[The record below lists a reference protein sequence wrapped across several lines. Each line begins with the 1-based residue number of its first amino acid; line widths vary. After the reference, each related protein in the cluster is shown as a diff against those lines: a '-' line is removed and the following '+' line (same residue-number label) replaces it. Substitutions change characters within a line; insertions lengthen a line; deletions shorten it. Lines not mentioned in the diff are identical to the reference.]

1 MNENFITLE
10 EAAGF
15 EGVSYEC
22 LKMRVYRNQEAFTT
36 KTEPS
41 KNGGKDRLL
50 ISIANL
56 SRKARRAFREKQN
69 IEGDIK
75 QMILEENM
83 ADDMPWYVDA
93 DYNWYIEN
101 KKKYYYTAVEMA
113 KHIEEY
119 LEYNGPNKT
128 EFAEEFADKLDMSSR
143 SLFRKVKQYL
153 EGAAWA
159 IKMNQEDGKNYD
171 FYKIFAL
178 CPKPKEKGLY
188 PSMTTEMKVY
198 IQNVWF
204 DKNFAQN
211 HGTVAMLYQAL
222 EKQSDLKGWDMPSYP
237 TVNRYIKTLMETKS
251 SAHYLLAQGTR
262 EWKRSK
268 MIKARRDTGALM
280 VMELIQGDSHTFDCW
295 VSIKRDNGKLSAI
308 KPVLTAFIDTRSRC
322 FVGWGISEVPDS
334 QIMKKVLLNMIYEKS
349 DPEVPFKGVPK
360 YLLID
365 NGKDFTAET
374 LTGRPRNVRVD
385 FDQET
390 KGFYRSIG
398 IQDEFRSLP
407 YQAWSKAQIERS
419 FGTVCST
426 FTKWLGSY
434 VGTLTGSKTSEKIR
448 KDIKKMLENGELMT
462 LEEFTE
468 KFGIWLKEVYHKKK
482 HSGLKEQKEVVPIP
496 IEVYMNAER
505 YEKAAPPRSYAEMLL
520 MKSEDALVRATGI
533 RKFGYDYLADELGEY
548 IGRKVVIR
556 YNPDDI
562 TRIYVYNSEGKKIC
576 EALSQELLAIAP
588 KVTQKKLEE
597 HMRKQKR
604 QLKRAMQDIEEMQ
617 TPFEERIAEAAD
629 ILGNEK
635 PVMLQ
640 ELKEKESKVVTLPSD
655 KQFRES
661 LKNKKNEKKS
671 NPETNDFFQKQAEEA
686 FALLESM

>member
-1 MNENFITLE
+1 MSENFITLE
-10 EAAGF
+10 EAADL

-22 LKMRVYRNQEAFTT
+22 FKMRIYRNQNAFKT

-41 KNGGKDRLL
+41 NNGGKDRLFVEV
-50 ISIANL
+50 SSL
-56 SRKARRAFREKQN
+56 SRKARRAFKEKQN
-69 IEGDIK
+69 IKVDIK
-75 QMILEENM
+75 KIILEKNASDEI
-83 ADDMPWYVDA
+83 PWYVDA
-93 DYNWYIEN
+93 DYNWYVEN
-101 KKKYYYTAVEMA
+101 KKKHYYESVELA
-113 KHIEEY
+113 KHIKEY
-119 LEYNGPNKT
+119 LEYDGTNKT
-128 EFAEEFADKLDMSSR
+128 EFAEDLAKELGISSR

-153 EGAAWA
+153 EGSAWA
-159 IKMNQEDGKNYD
+159 MKMNQEDNKNYD

-188 PSMTTEMKVY
+188 PSMTEETKVY

-222 EKQSDLKGWDMPSYP
+222 EGQSKIKNWDMPSYP
-237 TVNRYIKTLMETKS
+237 TVNRYVKTLMEEKS

-262 EWKRSK
+262 EWKRTK

-295 VSIKRDNGKLSAI
+295 VSITRDNGKVSAI

-322 FVGWGISEVPDS
+322 LVGWGISEVPDS
-334 QIMKKVLLNMIYEKS
+334 QIMKKVLLNMIYEKADS
-349 DPEVPFKGVPK
+349 EVPFKGVPK

-374 LTGRPRNVRVD
+374 LTGRPRNIRVD

-407 YQAWSKAQIERS
+407 YQAWSKGQIERS

-434 VGTLTGSKTSEKIR
+434 VGTLTGSRTSEKIK
-448 KDIKKMLENGELMT
+448 KDIKKMLENNELMT

-468 KFGIWLKEVYHKKK
+468 KFGTWLKEVYHKRK
-482 HSGLKEQKEVVPIP
+482 HNGLKEQNEPVPVP
-496 IEVYMNAER
+496 IEVYMNAEK
-505 YEKAAPPRSYAEMLL
+505 YEKAAPPRTYAEMLL
-520 MKSEDALVRATGI
+520 MKSEEALVRATGI
-533 RKFGYDYLADELGEY
+533 RKFGFDYLAEELGEY
-548 IGRKVVIR
+548 IGRKITIR

-562 TRIYVYNSEGKKIC
+562 TRIYAYNNEGKKIC

-597 HMRKQKR
+597 HMKKQKR
-604 QLKRAMQDIEEMQ
+604 QLKRAMQDIKEMQ
-617 TPFEERIAEAAD
+617 KPFEERIAEVAE

-635 PVMLQ
+635 TIMIQ
-640 ELKEKESKVVTLPSD
+640 DLKETDPKVVSLVND
-655 KQFRES
+655 KQFRDS
-661 LKNKKNEKKS
+661 LKEKRTKKKEPVRNE
-671 NPETNDFFQKQAEEA
+671 FFEQQAEEA
-686 FALLESM
+686 FAMLENL

>member
-1 MNENFITLE
+1 MQDNFITLE
-10 EAAGF
+10 EAAEF

-22 LKMRVYRNQEAFTT
+22 LKMRIYRNQKVFKT
-36 KTEPS
+36 KTEAS
-41 KNGGKDRLL
+41 DNGGKDRLFIE
-50 ISIANL
+50 ISSL
-56 SRKARRAFREKQN
+56 SRKAKRAFKEKQN
-69 IEGDIK
+69 IKVDIK
-75 QMILEENM
+75 KMILEQNASDEI
-83 ADDMPWYVDA
+83 PWYVDA

-101 KKKYYYTAVEMA
+101 KKKYYYEAVELA
-113 KHIEEY
+113 RHIKEY
-119 LEYNGPNKT
+119 LDYTGPNKT
-128 EFAEEFADKLDMSSR
+128 GFAEEIADKLGISSR

-153 EGAAWA
+153 EGSAWA
-159 IKMNQEDGKNYD
+159 MKMNQEDIKNYD

-188 PSMTTEMKVY
+188 PSMTDEMKVY
-198 IQNVWF
+198 IQNVKF

-222 EKQSDLKGWDMPSYP
+222 EGQSKIKNWDMPSYP
-237 TVNRYIKTLMETKS
+237 TVNRYVNTLMEESS

-295 VSIKRDNGKLSAI
+295 VSIKRDNGNISAI

-322 FVGWGISEVPDS
+322 LVGWGISEVPDS

-349 DPEVPFKGVPK
+349 DCEIPFKGVPK

-407 YQAWSKAQIERS
+407 YQAWSKGQIERS

-426 FTKWLGSY
+426 FTKWIDSY
-434 VGTLTGSKTSEKIR
+434 TGTLTGSKTSEKIK
-448 KDIKKMLENGELMT
+448 KDIKKMLENNELMT

-468 KFGIWLKEVYHKKK
+468 KFGTWLKDVYHKRK
-482 HSGLKEQKEVVPIP
+482 HSGLKEQNEPIPIP
-496 IEVYMNAER
+496 IEVYMNAEK
-505 YEKAAPPRSYAEMLL
+505 YEKAAPPRSYTEMLL

-533 RKFGYDYLADELGEY
+533 RKFGFDYLADELGEY
-548 IGRKVVIR
+548 IGRKVTIR
-556 YNPDDI
+556 YNPDDV
-562 TRIYVYNSEGKKIC
+562 TKIYAYNKEGKKIC

-597 HMRKQKR
+597 HMKKQKR
-604 QLKRAMQDIEEMQ
+604 QFKRAMQDIQDMQ
-617 TPFEERIAEAAD
+617 KPFEERIAEVAD
-629 ILGNEK
+629 TLGNEK

-640 ELKEKESKVVTLPSD
+640 DIKESDPKVVSLVNDRQFKDNLKEKK
-655 KQFRES
+655 KQKEPIR
-661 LKNKKNEKKS
+661 NE
-671 NPETNDFFQKQAEEA
+671 FFEQQAEEA
-686 FALLESM
+686 FAMLENL

>member
-1 MNENFITLE
+1 MPDNFITLE
-10 EAAGF
+10 EAAEL
-15 EGVSYEC
+15 EGISYTG
-22 LKMRVYRNQEAFTT
+22 LTSRIYRNSELYKT

-41 KNGGKDRLL
+41 NNGGKDRLL
-50 ISIANL
+50 IDVSSL
-56 SRKARRAFREKQN
+56 SRKARRAFKEKQN
-69 IEGDIK
+69 IKVDIK
-75 QMILEENM
+75 KIILEKNASDEI
-83 ADDMPWYVDA
+83 PWYVDV
-93 DYNWYIEN
+93 DYNWYVEN
-101 KKKYYYTAVEMA
+101 KKKHYYESVELA
-113 KHIEEY
+113 KHIKEY
-119 LEYNGPNKT
+119 LEYDGTNKT
-128 EFAEEFADKLDMSSR
+128 EFAEDLAKELGISSR

-153 EGAAWA
+153 EGSAWA
-159 IKMNQEDGKNYD
+159 MKMNQEDNKNYD

-188 PSMTTEMKVY
+188 PSMTEETKVY

-222 EKQSDLKGWDMPSYP
+222 EGQSKIKNWDMPSYP
-237 TVNRYIKTLMETKS
+237 TVNRYVKTLMEEKS

-262 EWKRSK
+262 EWKRTK

-322 FVGWGISEVPDS
+322 LVGWGISEMPDS

-349 DPEVPFKGVPK
+349 DGEVPFKGVPK

-374 LTGRPRNVRVD
+374 LTGRPRNIRVD

-407 YQAWSKAQIERS
+407 YQAWSKGQIERS

-434 VGTLTGSKTSEKIR
+434 VGTLTGSRTSEKIK
-448 KDIKKMLENGELMT
+448 KDIKKMLENNELMT

-468 KFGIWLKEVYHKKK
+468 KFGVWLKEGYHKRK
-482 HSGLKEQKEVVPIP
+482 HSGLKEQNEPVPIP
-496 IEVYMNAER
+496 IEVYMNAEK
-505 YEKAAPPRSYAEMLL
+505 YEKAAPPRTYAEMLL
-520 MKSEDALVRATGI
+520 MKSEEALVRATGI
-533 RKFGYDYLADELGEY
+533 RKFGFDYLAEELGEY
-548 IGRKVVIR
+548 IGRKVTIR

-562 TRIYVYNSEGKKIC
+562 TRIYAYNNEGKKIC

-588 KVTQKKLEE
+588 KITQKKLEE
-597 HMRKQKR
+597 HMRRQKT
-604 QLKRAMQDIEEMQ
+604 QLKKAMQDIKEMQ
-617 TPFEERIAEAAD
+617 KPFEERIAEVAET
-629 ILGNEK
+629 LGNEK
-635 PVMLQ
+635 TVMLQ
-640 ELKEKESKVVTLPSD
+640 ELKDTDPKVVALVND
-655 KQFRES
+655 KQFRDS
-661 LKNKKNEKKS
+661 LKEKKNKKKEPVRNE
-671 NPETNDFFQKQAEEA
+671 FFEQQAEEA
-686 FALLESM
+686 FAMLENL